1 MSESVCIEETKL
13 DVPDKPAVWRP
24 AFKNREE
31 GSSVALEAEK
41 LIQAKLTQ
49 CFKSCQ
55 QH

>member
-13 DVPDKPAVWRP
+13 DVPDKQALWRP

-41 LIQAKLTQ
+41 LIQAN
-49 CFKSCQ
+49 
-55 QH
+55 